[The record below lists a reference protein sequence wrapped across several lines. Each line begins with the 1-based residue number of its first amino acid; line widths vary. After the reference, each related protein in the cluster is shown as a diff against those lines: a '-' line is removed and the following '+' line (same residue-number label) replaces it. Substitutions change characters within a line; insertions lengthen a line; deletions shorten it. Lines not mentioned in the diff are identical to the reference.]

1 MAASLHVAG
10 LAVTAIEMDNDLVVE
25 RRFHRAGDGAFIG
38 GTTIGGDTIY
48 VYGLIGHAA
57 RNPAVNHIHH
67 AANRR
72 RTIEQGG
79 GATQDRSEER
89 RVGKEW
95 VSTVR
100 SRWSPVP

>member
-1 MAASLHVAG
+1 MRISDWSSDVCSSDL
-10 LAVTAIEMDNDLVVE
+10 MDNDLVVE

-72 RTIEQGG
+72 RSIEQGG
-79 GATQDRSEER
+79 GATQDLY
-89 RVGKEW
+89 
-95 VSTVR
+95 
-100 SRWSPVP
+100 PVCCKRIDDNGMID